1 MGNKQ
6 TVFTEEQLDAYQVGT
21 VYYAGGGGGGGGG
34 GGHVSE
40 RDIHSKQQFTT
51 RFKTMDSMGT
61 GFISVSMIIHLCHN
75 ILLLMYLLLNTVR
88 KCGKCRV
95 ESIQLLNSICYYLC
109 LYMYMYN

>member
-21 VYYAGGGGGGGGG
+21 VYYACYRGGGGGG

-75 ILLLMYLLLNTVR
+75 ILRIFTQR
-88 KCGKCRV
+88 
-95 ESIQLLNSICYYLC
+95 LC
-109 LYMYMYN
+109 TLDQFHC